1 MTLKL
6 LFIAAVAL
14 PLMLAARWTQPAHQ
28 AASKRISADY
38 RAEQAACAPLA
49 AQAVELCFEQA
60 RARMRLARGELE
72 YGNGANVRDHH
83 KMLEA
88 RAATGDALAA
98 PRPDRVLRLVVIS
111 APLPAA
117 VPLKASAF

>member
-6 LFIAAVAL
+6 LFVAAVAL
-14 PLMLAARWTQPAHQ
+14 PLMLAARWTQP
-28 AASKRISADY
+28 DM
-38 RAEQAACAPLA
+38 E
-49 AQAVELCFEQA
+49 
-60 RARMRLARGELE
+60 LARGQLE
-72 YGNGANVRDHH
+72 YGNRGNV
-83 KMLEA
+83 KA
-88 RAATGDALAA
+88 RAATGDAFAA